1 MFQFIGTFLNQINAN
16 FFENRIKSAIPNEV
30 VCVSKIFTGRD
41 WLNCVRDEK
50 YRRELILRG
59 ETFANVFLS
68 YRRNYQ
74 ETNNM
79 VHNQEPASLRGN
91 LNVEDTIQ
99 KLPVSLPEPDAA
111 AAAAAPDPAAAA
123 AAPDPD
129 NATDT
134 TVSDLETFQIHNT
147 DITMV

>member
-1 MFQFIGTFLNQINAN
+1 
-16 FFENRIKSAIPNEV
+16 
-30 VCVSKIFTGRD
+30 
-41 WLNCVRDEK
+41 
-50 YRRELILRG
+50 LILRG

-111 AAAAAPDPAAAA
+111 AAPDPAAAA
-123 AAPDPD
+123 VPDPD